1 MKNQEK
7 LTNLKALKLIF
18 FIFVFGL
25 GIFGLLFAI
34 TVTNNNI
41 IQKTAEKNVKDLEYV
56 RSPFAIEFQIKNTNN
71 LKFIYAL
78 SHFDSVGV
86 LENKNSLN
94 EIETESEIENQ
105 GTQEIREANNIVSVL
120 DFFTKSFNNE
130 NIIFMADTN
139 IKIGNQNLAFKNLS
153 KSKYKML
160 FEDKFTYNT
169 TLSTTIVNEFVN
181 PYDKFI
187 YFLNNDYYLAD
198 KESYQDIEKIIVP
211 NFENGFAINIYNT
224 LDNKSYSKGIGIIDY
239 IDGLYQNK
247 LNGFVRNT
255 ISDHLPIGFDLT
267 YFNQNKNIS
276 KIRIGGWNASNFN
289 LKTDN
294 LIEVNI
300 SEKDNLYF
308 KKQLHAINI
317 AKIISYSQFDLVG
330 LLEINKNTS
339 EKDLTYFLSYL
350 NSLVKNSE
358 IYYDAILS
366 ENTPAINQDSNQI
379 EQVLLIYNKNKII
392 TNFINKAIFYQF
404 HLSNYL
410 ILINSFLTVNKEK
423 SFIKEV
429 YFEK

>member
-1 MKNQEK
+1 MKNQKK
-7 LTNLKALKLIF
+7 LINLKTLKLIF
-18 FIFVFGL
+18 FIVVFGL

-34 TVTNNNI
+34 TITNNNVN
-41 IQKTAEKNVKDLEYV
+41 QKTTEKNVKDWDYV

-94 EIETESEIENQ
+94 ETETESEIENQ
-105 GTQEIREANNIVSVL
+105 GTQEVREANNIVSVL
-120 DFFTKSFNNE
+120 DFFTNNFSNE

-160 FEDKFTYNT
+160 FEDKLTYNT
-169 TLSTTIVNEFVN
+169 TLSTTTVNEFVN

-187 YFLNNDYYLAD
+187 YFLNNDYYLAS

-247 LNGFVRNT
+247 LNGFVRSA

-267 YFNQNKNIS
+267 YFNQNKIIN

-300 SEKDNLYF
+300 NEKDNLNF

-317 AKIISYSQFDLVG
+317 AKIISYSQFDLIG

-339 EKDLTYFLSYL
+339 EKDLTYFLTYL
-350 NSLVKNSE
+350 NSLVKNNE

-366 ENTPAINQDSNQI
+366 ENTPAINQESNQI
-379 EQVLLIYNKNKII
+379 EQVLI
-392 TNFINKAIFYQF
+392 
-404 HLSNYL
+404 
-410 ILINSFLTVNKEK
+410 
-423 SFIKEV
+423 
-429 YFEK
+429 